1 MPKRILLLFFVFCSL
16 ISFSQSE
23 LKYFDRHWVPC
34 DEIYATY
41 VRHAFP
47 EKGIFRVEDHF
58 KEGGIY
64 CKSFRTEIETN
75 QVQHRNG
82 PITFFDSKGHKLRE
96 GTYVDGKRDGKW
108 KYYDAKTHRLK
119 GEVQYEMDSILSD
132 TKGLMFTSS
141 ATATK
146 GGKSPGKISIAGRD
160 SKGGAEGEDKTKQR
174 KIDLM
179 PNAEYN
185 INEYLAD
192 HINYPMAAR
201 KANIEGR
208 AIVKFVIDEDG
219 GIAGVTLLKG
229 IGRECD
235 EEAIRVVSE
244 MPHWLPGMSEGEP
257 VRVYFTL
264 PITFRLTD

>member
-1 MPKRILLLFFVFCSL
+1 MIKCILIAVFAL
-16 ISFSQSE
+16 YPLRSFSQPE

-34 DEIYATY
+34 DEVYATY
-41 VRHAFP
+41 VRHAFR
-47 EKGIFRVEDHF
+47 EKDLYRVEDRYA
-58 KEGGIY
+58 EGGIY
-64 CKSFRTEIETN
+64 CKSYRTEIETN

-82 PITFFDSKGHKLRE
+82 PITFYDGKEHKVRE
-96 GTYVDGKRDGKW
+96 GAYVAGKRDGTW
-108 KYYDAKTHRLK
+108 KFYDAQTHRLK
-119 GEVQYEMDSILSD
+119 GEVHYDMDSMLSD
-132 TKGLMFTSS
+132 TNGLMFTSS
-141 ATATK
+141 STAAK
-146 GGKSPGKISIAGRD
+146 RGKSPGKTSNATGD
-160 SKGGAEGEDKTKQR
+160 GKGAARGEDKPKER

-185 INEYLAD
+185 INEYLAQ
-192 HINYPMAAR
+192 HTNYPMAAR
-201 KANIEGR
+201 KANIEGK